1 MDYALILKKQQLKT
15 VKYLIQLL
23 VICTLFPEVGAQN
36 QSLEYQVEAYRT
48 YESVEIDG
56 DLSEPEWE
64 KAKLVNHFVQI
75 EPYEGSPVSQPMEV
89 RILYDDNHI
98 YFGFTCFDSDI
109 SKLVANELR
118 RDARDLHE
126 NDNVFILLDT
136 YNDRRSGFFFRINA
150 LGAMQDSKVING
162 GDSMNRDWDIVWK
175 CRTKISKNGWVVE
188 VAIPFSQ
195 LRFEK
200 REQIVWGINLGR
212 EIARS
217 KEEAIWSPVSK
228 SYGGMAKYRT
238 ANLARLTGLNGIAP
252 ARNLEFSPYILPG
265 LTRGNNRTNQVFDS
279 GLDLK
284 YGITSNLTADFT
296 YNTDFAQ
303 VEADQ
308 EQVNL
313 TRFDLF
319 FPEKRPFFLEG
330 AGLFDFGIPR
340 ASFRR
345 PPPLLLFYSR
355 RIGIEEGSAIPII
368 AGAKVTGKTG
378 LYGVG
383 ILNVLTD
390 EFSNAEEEIDVPP
403 INYTVT
409 RVKRDVL
416 DQSNVGM
423 IIINK
428 QTSDK
433 YNRSGGLDFLFR
445 PNENLNVQG
454 MWARTFDQEDIR
466 SPEIGSSSRE
476 DAWSLG
482 SRWRNDLF
490 RLEGLY
496 VDVGEDF
503 NPEVGFIRRRGI
515 RRIRSEMRYTPRPQ
529 KFGIRRIWV
538 GPELDCILNQNN
550 QLESQ
555 DMTFLSWFEFDS
567 GGWLNF
573 RAKHTL
579 ERLEEEEEIRGIAIS
594 AGKYSFSSFSTMI
607 ESDEGKMI
615 SGRIG
620 ASFGGFWNGS
630 RRGFDL
636 GMSFKPN
643 GHFSFQSGYE
653 FNQVE
658 LGTESFNASVL
669 STRLSYSISTTLFAK
684 LFAQWN
690 NDDDMISTNFLLNYI
705 YQPGSDF
712 YFVLNQI
719 SENVGEANS
728 SSQLIFIV
736 KMTYWWQP

>member
-1 MDYALILKKQQLKT
+1 MDCALIFRSQHPQS

-23 VICTLFPEVGAQN
+23 LIFALLPIVGAQK
-36 QSLEYQVEAYRT
+36 QSSEYQVEARRT
-48 YESVEIDG
+48 YETIEIDG
-56 DLSEPEWE
+56 DLSEPGWR
-64 KAKLVNHFVQI
+64 KAKPVDRFVQI
-75 EPYEGSPVSQPMEV
+75 EPHEGSPTSQPMEV
-89 RILYDDNHI
+89 RILYDDNYI
-98 YFGFTCFDSDI
+98 YFGFTCFDSDP

-136 YNDRRSGFFFRINA
+136 YNDRRSGFFFRINS
-150 LGAMQDSKVING
+150 LGAMQDSKVTNG
-162 GDSMNRDWDIVWK
+162 GDSMNRDWDIVWE
-175 CRTKISKNGWVVE
+175 CRTKVNENNWVVE

-200 REQIVWGINLGR
+200 REQMVWGINLGR
-212 EIARS
+212 EIPRN

-238 ANLARLTGLNGIAP
+238 ANLAYLTGLKSIVP
-252 ARNLEFSPYILPG
+252 SRNLEFSPYILPG
-265 LTRGNNRTNQVFDS
+265 LTKSDDYTNRVFDA

-308 EQVNL
+308 EEVNL

-355 RIGIEEGSAIPII
+355 RIGIEEGNAIPIT
-368 AGAKVTGKTG
+368 AGAKITGKTG
-378 LYGVG
+378 SYGLGV
-383 ILNVLTD
+383 LNVLTD
-390 EFSNAEEEIDVPP
+390 AFSNREDGIDVSPT
-403 INYTVT
+403 NYTVT

-416 DQSNVGM
+416 GQSSVG
-423 IIINK
+423 IIAVNK
-428 QTSDK
+428 QDSDR
-433 YNRSGGLDFLFR
+433 YNRSGGLDFLYR
-445 PNENLNVQG
+445 PNENFNMQG
-454 MWARTFDQEDIR
+454 MWARTLDQGD
-466 SPEIGSSSRE
+466 IGSPKTGSSNQE
-476 DAWSLG
+476 NAWSLG

-503 NPEVGFIRRRGI
+503 NPEVGFIRRQGI
-515 RRIRSEMRYTPRPQ
+515 RRIRSEMRYSPWPR
-529 KFGIRRIWV
+529 KFGVRRIWI
-538 GPELDCILNQNN
+538 GPEIDYILNRDN
-550 QLESQ
+550 QLETR
-555 DMTFLSWFEFDS
+555 DMTFLSWFEFES
-567 GGWLNF
+567 GGWINF
-573 RAKHTL
+573 RTKHTL
-579 ERLEEEEEIRGIAIS
+579 EHLEEAEEIRGIVIS

-607 ESDEGKMI
+607 ESDESKMV

-620 ASFGGFWNGS
+620 ANFGGFWDGR
-630 RRGFDL
+630 RRGVDL
-636 GMSFKPN
+636 GISFKPN

-658 LGTESFNASVL
+658 LGKESFNASVL

-684 LFAQWN
+684 VFAQWN

-705 YQPGSDF
+705 YRPGSDF
-712 YFVLNQI
+712 YFVFNQI
-719 SENVGEANS
+719 NESVSTSNS
-728 SSQLIFIV
+728 SSESTFIV
-736 KMTYWWQP
+736 KMTYWWHP